1 MDRTLEDRVAAA
13 VRSWGRWVPRWQPGE
28 SRARTR
34 PCRLCL
40 GSPLLG
46 HAGLDTDVPHAV
58 GHALSTRLKRITDA
72 EVADYT
78 EKNLPTLAAELGRA
92 EERTRRS
99 YRPQEG
105 LDPEFEG
112 LPLDPEPEP
121 GAPFLFTLAGLA
133 RDSSRDLPPPP
144 PLSEEAKAALRIEIR
159 LADECGQHAVALIGR
174 ALEQYRPE
182 IRQTLARHVE
192 PQIQA
197 LMADLQRELNVP
209 PLSG

>member
-1 MDRTLEDRVAAA
+1 MAAA
-13 VRSWGRWVPRWQPGE
+13 VRSWGRWVPRWRPGE

-46 HAGLDTDVPHAV
+46 QAGLDADVPHAV
-58 GHALSTRLKRITDA
+58 GHALATRLKRITDS
-72 EVADYT
+72 EVAVYT
-78 EKNLPTLAAELGRA
+78 DRNLPTLAAELNRA
-92 EERTRRS
+92 EDRARRS

-112 LPLDPEPEP
+112 LPLDPDPEP
-121 GAPFLFTLAGLA
+121 DAPFLFTLAGLA
-133 RDSSRDLPPPP
+133 QESTRELPPPA
-144 PLSEEAKAALRIEIR
+144 PLSEEAKAALRTEIR

-174 ALEQYRPE
+174 ALVSHRPE
-182 IRQTLARHVE
+182 ISATLDRYVE

-197 LMADLQRELNVP
+197 LLADLQRELDVP
-209 PLSG
+209 PLPGS

>member
-13 VRSWGRWVPRWQPGE
+13 VRSWGRWVPRWQPGD

-40 GSPLLG
+40 GSPLLRQ
-46 HAGLDTDVPHAV
+46 AGLDADVPHAV
-58 GHALSTRLKRITDA
+58 GHALATRLKRITDA
-72 EVADYT
+72 EVASYT
-78 EKNLPTLAAELGRA
+78 DRNLPTLSAELSHAEDRA
-92 EERTRRS
+92 RVA

-121 GAPFLFTLAGLA
+121 GAPFLFTIEGLA
-133 RDSSRDLPPPP
+133 RQSARDMPAPP
-144 PLSEEAKAALRIEIR
+144 PLSEEAKAALRTEIR
-159 LADECGQHAVALIGR
+159 LADECGQHATALISR
-174 ALEQYRPE
+174 VLEGHRQE
-182 IRQTLARHVE
+182 IRGVLARYVE

-197 LMADLQRELNVP
+197 LLADLQRELDFP